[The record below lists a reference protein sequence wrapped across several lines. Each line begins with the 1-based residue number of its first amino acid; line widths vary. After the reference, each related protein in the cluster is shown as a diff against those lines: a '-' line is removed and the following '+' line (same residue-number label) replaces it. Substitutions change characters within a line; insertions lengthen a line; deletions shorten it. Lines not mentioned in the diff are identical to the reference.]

1 VSFRRSAITGYV
13 AGGLGNQLFILAA
26 AWEQAERLGVP
37 LALDTSHFGVKGTR
51 TLELQMLETPARVL
65 PKSESWASVRLS
77 AERVLPIPTRWGR
90 VFLERT
96 PDAYMPAI
104 EQIHEGTTLVGYFQS
119 GQYFPRVRDRV
130 LGAMRAQPT
139 TPAESDL
146 LARIAAEPAVTVHL
160 RRGDY
165 LAVSADRQLI
175 ASVDYVRRAL
185 SLLGALGVR
194 LPLRVFSD
202 SVDLVKQELGADA
215 EGVDF
220 VDAGALGTYATI
232 NAMALGHAMVMSNSS
247 FSWWAATLLR
257 TNRPDATVI
266 APRPWN
272 SAGTAKADMLEP
284 DWISLDAR

>member
-1 VSFRRSAITGYV
+1 MSFRRSAITGYV

-65 PKSESWASVRLS
+65 PRSESWASIRLS
-77 AERVLPIPTRWGR
+77 AERVLPVPTRWGR

-104 EQIHEGTTLVGYFQS
+104 ERIHEGTTIVGYFQS
-119 GQYFPRVRDRV
+119 GRYSSRVRDRI
-130 LGAMRAQPT
+130 LEAMRAQPT

-146 LARIAAEPAVTVHL
+146 LERMAAEPAVTVHL

-175 ASVDYVRRAL
+175 ASIHYVRRAL

-202 SVDLVKQELGADA
+202 SVNLVKQELGEDA
-215 EGVDF
+215 EGVEF
-220 VDAGALGTYATI
+220 VDARALGTYATI

-257 TNRPDATVI
+257 TTRPDATVI

-272 SAGTAKADMLEP
+272 SSGTAKADMLEP
-284 DWISLDAR
+284 DWIGLDAR